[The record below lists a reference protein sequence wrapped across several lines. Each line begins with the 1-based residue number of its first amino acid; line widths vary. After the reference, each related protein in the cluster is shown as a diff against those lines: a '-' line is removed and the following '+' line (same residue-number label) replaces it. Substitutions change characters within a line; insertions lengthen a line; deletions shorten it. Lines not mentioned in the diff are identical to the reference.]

1 MWTSLMGVILCLPQ
15 VRRVKMIGI
24 TILPSESL
32 RWVLRREDIPQSTKH
47 PEETILE
54 MEISHMKQGNMFSLH
69 LEVRKGVS
77 KRYSRG
83 LTVGGK

>member
-1 MWTSLMGVILCLPQ
+1 MWASLLGVGLCLPQ
-15 VRRVKMIGI
+15 VRTVEMIEK

-69 LEVRKGVS
+69 LEVGKRVS
-77 KRYSRG
+77 KRHSWG